1 VSFDR
6 YESTDV
12 GHYLH
17 EIFAHGWTMIKIHLS
32 LALHKN
38 EGLEGVNSEEKSQQ
52 QNHGMHGGCD
62 TDMTNECCVF
72 ASRKLTRHARDGTGL
87 VPHPHAIGSQLV
99 SVTQWEDWAVA
110 A

>member
-1 VSFDR
+1 MSFDR

-38 EGLEGVNSEEKSQQ
+38 EGIEGVNSEEKSQ
-52 QNHGMHGGCD
+52 
-62 TDMTNECCVF
+62 
-72 ASRKLTRHARDGTGL
+72 TRRCKNKKMQVEAKDD
-87 VPHPHAIGSQLV
+87 IC
-99 SVTQWEDWAVA
+99 
-110 A
+110 